1 MNEMSI
7 LSLLNEQKEANQDA
21 YQEIHQA
28 IEQDK
33 VLNEGSWTGDEAMS
47 DEQAL
52 LYAGFKPESILE
64 RLGKRSS
71 SLLMDLEKKNPTKFY
86 LEEDIKEVALSYGL
100 KFFKTNDFQG
110 DQKSIFI
117 KDIKSFLKFL
127 ASLEDKSGG
136 VSRVFQLLHSTR
148 FYLLGLP
155 QTFEGK
161 ESSSSKAPLLFY
173 NIGADIYYLVSSY
186 DSYL

>member
-1 MNEMSI
+1 MKEISI
-7 LSLLNEQKEANQDA
+7 LSLLNKQKEANQDA
-21 YQEIHQA
+21 YQEIYQA

-33 VLNEGSWTGDEAMS
+33 TLYEGSWTGDEDMS

-52 LYAGFKPESILE
+52 LYAGFKPDSILE
-64 RLGKRSS
+64 RLGKNSS
-71 SLLMDLEKKNPTKFY
+71 SILIALEKESPAKFY

-100 KFFKTNDFQG
+100 KFLKTSDFQG

-117 KDIKSFLKFL
+117 NDIKSFLHFL
-127 ASLEDKSGG
+127 ASLEDKNGG
-136 VSRVFQLLHSTR
+136 VSRVFQLLHSSR
-148 FYLLGLP
+148 FYLFSLP

-161 ESSSSKAPLLFY
+161 GISSSKPPLLFY
-173 NIGADIYYLVSSY
+173 NIGANIYYLVSTY